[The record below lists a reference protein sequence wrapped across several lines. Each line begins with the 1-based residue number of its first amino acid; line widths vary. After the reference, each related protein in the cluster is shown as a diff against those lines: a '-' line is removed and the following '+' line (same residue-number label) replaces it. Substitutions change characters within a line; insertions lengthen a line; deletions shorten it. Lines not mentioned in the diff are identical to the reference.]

1 MKKYYFDDG
10 YIHKCENLN
19 SKEIAEQEA
28 IHGELKDVMLSGVG
42 CVRCE
47 KGILPVNELSNTII
61 IMNRRKEVDYGR

>member
-28 IHGELKDVMLSGVG
+28 IHGELQDVMISGMG

-47 KGILPVNELSNTII
+47 KGILPVSELSNTRIV
-61 IMNRRKEVDYGR
+61 MNRRSKEDKE

>member
-28 IHGELKDVMLSGVG
+28 IHGELQDVMISGVG
-42 CVRCE
+42 CVKCE
-47 KGILPVNELSNTII
+47 EGVLPVNELSNTKF
-61 IMNRRKEVDYGR
+61 IMDFRRAKNGI